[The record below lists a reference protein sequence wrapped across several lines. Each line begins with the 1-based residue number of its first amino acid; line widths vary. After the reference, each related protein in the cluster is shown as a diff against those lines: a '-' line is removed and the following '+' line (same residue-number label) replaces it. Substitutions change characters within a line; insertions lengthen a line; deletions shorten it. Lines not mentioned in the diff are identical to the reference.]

1 MKNSYFWIVLG
12 FPVWKRRT
20 EFSIRHKDWND
31 FNYKSTPSLGLILIG
46 INNPV
51 ILSHKFV
58 DLQCP
63 TFYWKRWFS
72 SDVKQKQQRVV
83 VKIFHFMNV
92 NFTDFRMKTANICC
106 IHEKK
111 NCDRQ
116 FHQNWASRW
125 RRVLYKVFNLFLLF
139 SSLPANSHLE
149 ISHGRDC
156 RCSHAEDET
165 LAKYTSPSHSS
176 TRHDISVNKSKLEH
190 LVWKKKEKS
199 KPIPIYLA
207 VYQENSLKCMRQFR
221 HLCAFIC
228 RWEPKYCK
236 VTVWKICD
244 VYICSFLIRRV
255 IVLTFYRDFIIFW
268 CRYFFDLWDVFI
280 TYPLFYYR
288 IFRRNVD
295 QIPESIIKVKF
306 NCYKCWV
313 CMFLL
318 NQIFGDV
325 N

>member
-1 MKNSYFWIVLG
+1 M
-12 FPVWKRRT
+12 
-20 EFSIRHKDWND
+20 
-31 FNYKSTPSLGLILIG
+31 ILITNPHRAWALSWLEL
-46 INNPV
+46 IIQLFCLISLLTYNVLLFTENDDSPLMLNKNNNGWLWKYF
-51 ILSHKFV
+51 ISWTWTSLIFV
-58 DLQCP
+58 WRQLI
-63 TFYWKRWFS
+63 F
-72 SDVKQKQQRVV
+72 VV
-83 VKIFHFMNV
+83 SMKKKIATD
-92 NFTDFRMKTANICC
+92 NFARI
-106 IHEKK
+106 
-111 NCDRQ
+111 
-116 FHQNWASRW
+116 
-125 RRVLYKVFNLFLLF
+125 LYKVFNLFLLF
-139 SSLPANSHLE
+139 SSLPSVVQANSHLE

-156 RCSHAEDET
+156 RCSHAEEDET

-236 VTVWKICD
+236 VTVWKVCN